1 MKPMP
6 TAQNVRITDALR
18 CTLLNAPRGPNL
30 ACPRPTLNGVR
41 SPLPSAWLWRNVVLQ
56 PRDRVALAHWQGVQ
70 LAGLVS
76 ARTRAGH
83 RAWEIDGLYLP
94 DDALGPTAGAYGG
107 SPGGAGN
114 SNDRGGAGADSLA
127 LLEHLLQEV
136 GERSGER
143 LFLRLAANSP
153 ALALARRAGFTAACN
168 EILLDGSGP
177 GVACDTPMQ
186 STDSFVQERLRPRL
200 PADGYGLFQLYCASV
215 PVRVRQALG
224 LTFDQWQEAREPD
237 CSRVSV
243 GQSQEWVVDHS
254 DRIIGWVRLESRGRS
269 SRAEVMTHPDHPD
282 LLFRLVDFALARGPR
297 PRWLVPDYQEPVA
310 ERLRSR
316 GYRQAAQYTL
326 LVKMV
331 AVPALRYGM
340 APVEA

>member
-1 MKPMP
+1 MP

-30 ACPRPTLNGVR
+30 ACPRPTLNGGR

-56 PRDRVALAHWQGVQ
+56 PRDRVALAHWRGAQ

-76 ARTRAGH
+76 ARTRTGH

-94 DDALGPTAGAYGG
+94 DDAFGPAASANGG
-107 SPGGAGN
+107 SFDGAAHLDN
-114 SNDRGGAGADSLA
+114 LGGAGADSLA
-127 LLEHLLQEV
+127 LLEHLLLEV

-143 LFLRLAANSP
+143 LFLRLAAKSP
-153 ALALARRAGFTAACN
+153 ALALAKRVGFTASFN
-168 EILLDGSGP
+168 ETLLDGP
-177 GVACDTPMQ
+177 GLAPACDSPTQ
-186 STDSFVQERLRPRL
+186 TTDSFVQERLRPRL
-200 PADGYGLFQLYCASV
+200 PADSYGLFQLYCASV

-237 CSRVSV
+237 CSRVAA
-243 GQSQEWVVDHS
+243 GQPQEWVVDQS
-254 DRIIGWVRLESRGRS
+254 NRIIGWVKLEGRGRS

-282 LLFRLVDFALARGPR
+282 LLFRLVDFALARGHR
-297 PRWLVPDYQEPVA
+297 PRWLVSDYQEPVA
-310 ERLRSR
+310 DRLRSR
-316 GYRQAAQYTL
+316 GYRQVAQYTL